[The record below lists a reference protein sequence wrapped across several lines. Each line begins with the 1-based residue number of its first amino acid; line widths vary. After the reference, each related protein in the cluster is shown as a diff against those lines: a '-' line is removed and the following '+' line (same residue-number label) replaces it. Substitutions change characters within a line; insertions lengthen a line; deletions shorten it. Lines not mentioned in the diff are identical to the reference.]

1 MSNDKI
7 IEMLNVGLGW
17 ELRASA
23 LYSHYSAYV
32 NGIHRLHLQ
41 PFFDEESAESV
52 VHGNTVRAAIVKL
65 GGVAVTERDST
76 EIVHTTDYKIMLEEA
91 MKTEQ
96 YAAESYQEVL
106 NMIKDDDEMYD
117 ALEQIFF
124 DEARSVEELK
134 RLS

>member
-1 MSNDKI
+1 MEKI
-7 IEMLNVGLGW
+7 ISKLNGCLGW
-17 ELRASA
+17 ELRAA
-23 LYSHYSAYV
+23 TMYSHYAAYV
-32 NGIHRLHLQ
+32 KGIHRLQLKTH
-41 PFFDEESAESV
+41 FEAEATES
-52 VHGNTVRAAIVKL
+52 HGHADIVRVAIVKL
-65 GGVAVTERDST
+65 DGEAVTERDST
-76 EIVHTTDYKIMLEEA
+76 KIVHTTDYEIMLKEA

-96 YAAESYQEVL
+96 HAAESYQEVL

>member
-1 MSNDKI
+1 MEKI
-7 IEMLNVGLGW
+7 ISKLNGCLGW
-17 ELRASA
+17 ELRAA
-23 LYSHYSAYV
+23 TMYSHYAAYV
-32 NGIHRLHLQ
+32 KGIHRLQLKTH
-41 PFFDEESAESV
+41 FEAEATES
-52 VHGNTVRAAIVKL
+52 HGHADIVRAAIVKL
-65 GGVAVTERDST
+65 DGEAVTERDST
-76 EIVHTTDYKIMLEEA
+76 KIVHTTDYEIMLKEA

-96 YAAESYQEVL
+96 HAAESYQEVL

>member
-1 MSNDKI
+1 MEKI
-7 IEMLNVGLGW
+7 INKLNGCLGW
-17 ELRASA
+17 ELRAA
-23 LYSHYSAYV
+23 TMYSHYAAYV
-32 NGIHRLHLQ
+32 KGIHRLQLKTH
-41 PFFDEESAESV
+41 FEAEATES
-52 VHGNTVRAAIVKL
+52 HGHADIVRAAIVKL
-65 GGVAVTERDST
+65 DGEAVTERDTT
-76 EIVHTTDYKIMLEEA
+76 EIVHTTDYEMMLEEA

-96 YAAESYQEVL
+96 RAAESYQEVL

>member
-1 MSNDKI
+1 MEEI
-7 IEMLNVGLGW
+7 IKKLNGCLGW
-17 ELRASA
+17 EFRAA
-23 LYSHYSAYV
+23 TMYSHYAAYV
-32 NGIHRLHLQ
+32 TGIHRLQLKAH
-41 PFFDEESAESV
+41 FEAEATES
-52 VHGNTVRAAIVKL
+52 HGHGDIVRAAIVKL
-65 GGVAVTERDST
+65 DGEAVTERDST
-76 EIVHTTDYKIMLEEA
+76 EIVHTTDYKIMLKEA

-96 YAAESYQEVL
+96 YAAESYQDVL

>member
-1 MSNDKI
+1 MEKI
-7 IEMLNVGLGW
+7 ISKLNGCLGW
-17 ELRASA
+17 ELRAA
-23 LYSHYSAYV
+23 TMYSHYAAYV
-32 NGIHRLHLQ
+32 KGIHRLQLKAH
-41 PFFDEESAESV
+41 FEAEATES
-52 VHGNTVRAAIVKL
+52 HGHADIVRAAIVKL
-65 GGVAVTERDST
+65 DGEAVTERDST
-76 EIVHTTDYKIMLEEA
+76 KIVHTTDYEIMLKEA

-96 YAAESYQEVL
+96 HAAESYQEVL

>member
-1 MSNDKI
+1 M
-7 IEMLNVGLGW
+7 
-17 ELRASA
+17 
-23 LYSHYSAYV
+23 
-32 NGIHRLHLQ
+32 
-41 PFFDEESAESV
+41 
-52 VHGNTVRAAIVKL
+52 KL
-65 GGVAVTERDST
+65 DGEAVTERDST
-76 EIVHTTDYKIMLEEA
+76 EIVHTTDYKIMLKEA